1 MRPNALAGWPNDSKR
16 SAIETEYV
24 EAGAPGRG
32 NVFARLRGADPDRG
46 ALLIHGH
53 LDVVPAEPADWSV
66 HPFSG
71 AVEDGYV
78 WGRGAVDM
86 KDMVGMTLAVARHF
100 KRADI
105 VPPRDLVFAFLS
117 DEEHGGKYGAQWL
130 VDNRPDLFDGITE
143 AIGEVGGFSLTV
155 PTRDGGER
163 RLYVIETAEKGL
175 SWMRLAA
182 RGRAGHGSMVHDDN
196 AVTAVAEA
204 VARLGRH
211 QFPLVLTESVEQ
223 FLTAVGEE
231 TGYTFD
237 VNSPDLEG
245 AIAKLGAIARIV
257 GATLRDTANPTMLK
271 AGYKANV
278 IPATAEAMVDCRVLP
293 GRREAFER
301 EVDELIGPNVTRSW
315 ERDLPSVETTFD
327 GDLVDAM
334 NAALLAQSIP
344 APASCPTCCPGAPT
358 RRRSCGWGFAASA
371 SRRCACRRISTSP
384 RCSTASTSGY
394 PSTRSNSAPSVLEHF
409 LQALLTTSK
418 GNHDLPVRP
427 VQFLP
432 ELPTFTLTSES
443 ITDGQPLSNDQV
455 SGIMGAGGSDVSPQL
470 SWSGFPE
477 TTRSFAVTMYDPDAP
492 TASGFWH
499 WAVANLPA
507 TVTDLPAGVGDGSSS
522 GFPGDALTLANDA
535 GLKRFIGAAPPPVTA
550 RTGTSSSCTRSTWR
564 SWICPSRPH
573 RPTSASTCSATP
585 SPAR

>member
-1 MRPNALAGWPNDSKR
+1 MVLSVVVTSPVDEVVGFVSELIRFDTSNTGELETTKGEAECARWVAERLEEVGY
-16 SAIETEYV
+16 ETEYV

-32 NVFARLRGADPDRG
+32 NVFARLPGADPERG

-86 KDMVGMTLAVARHF
+86 KDMVGMTLAVARHL
-100 KRADI
+100 KREGI

-117 DEEHGGKYGAQWL
+117 DEEHGGTYGGQWL

-163 RLYVIETAEKGL
+163 RLYLVETAEKGL
-175 SWMRLAA
+175 SWMRLSA

-204 VARLGRH
+204 VAKLGRH

-223 FLTAVGEE
+223 FLTAVAEE

-237 VNSPDLEG
+237 VTSPDLEG
-245 AIAKLGAIARIV
+245 AIAKLGGIARIV

-278 IPATAEAMVDCRVLP
+278 IPATAEAMIDCRVLP
-293 GRREAFER
+293 GRKAAFER

-315 ERDLPSVETTFD
+315 ERDLPSVETSFD

-334 NAALLAQSIP
+334 NAALLANDPDARTVPYMLSGGTDAKAFARLGIR
-344 APASCPTCCPGAPT
+344 CF
-358 RRRSCGWGFAASA
+358 GFAPLRLPPDLDFASLFHGVDERVPVDA
-371 SRRCACRRISTSP
+371 LEF
-384 RCSTASTSGY
+384 G
-394 PSTRSNSAPSVLEHF
+394 TRVLEHF
-409 LQALLTTSK
+409 LL
-418 GNHDLPVRP
+418 H
-427 VQFLP
+427 
-432 ELPTFTLTSES
+432 
-443 ITDGQPLSNDQV
+443 
-455 SGIMGAGGSDVSPQL
+455 
-470 SWSGFPE
+470 
-477 TTRSFAVTMYDPDAP
+477 
-492 TASGFWH
+492 
-499 WAVANLPA
+499 
-507 TVTDLPAGVGDGSSS
+507 
-522 GFPGDALTLANDA
+522 
-535 GLKRFIGAAPPPVTA
+535 
-550 RTGTSSSCTRSTWR
+550 C
-564 SWICPSRPH
+564 
-573 RPTSASTCSATP
+573 
-585 SPAR
+585 